1 VKVTLV
7 RSYIGASK
15 DQKDTLRALGLKK
28 IGDTRE
34 VAQTPDL
41 QGMVRKV
48 QHLLKIEGQS
58 K

>member
-1 VKVTLV
+1 MKVTLV